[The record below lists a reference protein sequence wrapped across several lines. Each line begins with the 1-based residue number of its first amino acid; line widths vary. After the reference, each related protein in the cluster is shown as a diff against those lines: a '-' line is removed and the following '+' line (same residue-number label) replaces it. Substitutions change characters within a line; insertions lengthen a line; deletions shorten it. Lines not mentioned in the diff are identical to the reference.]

1 MRAKYLPTIFSAQ
14 KAIDTWYVKRGKRPS
29 SASQFAV
36 CLQRYFIKTL
46 RSRKGHFGNLMLI
59 FVLGVLCGLL
69 NGPDPE
75 RSNQVLFAMLFGAAY
90 SCIVATTTLGT
101 LGGGVIERDLF
112 RHEASCGISQVA
124 ECLARLMIDLAFIV
138 VPLAPMF
145 ALPLHGLSASHVPE
159 AAYVFLF
166 ISTAWAFTS
175 LGYLCAIF
183 FPAAPAV
190 ANVAI
195 SFVLSTFCSGT
206 MGFDPT
212 SLVLSPGLD
221 PSFAAEGLADDGY
234 GIFTSIPGF
243 WTLTLQLWLRT
254 ASLPF
259 DQARNFLLYNTQSF
273 GMLPGRSY
281 NSTSEAEDAVY
292 TYEVHTS
299 QWYAAG
305 ILSLW
310 LFGLAVRLLA
320 LVAFVVRNWDFKSM
334 HRQMTQHARRAGWRA

>member
-1 MRAKYLPTIFSAQ
+1 MRN
-14 KAIDTWYVKRGKRPS
+14 
-29 SASQFAV
+29 
-36 CLQRYFIKTL
+36 
-46 RSRKGHFGNLMLI
+46 RKGHFGNLVLI
-59 FVLGVLCGLL
+59 FVLGMLCGLL
-69 NGPDPE
+69 NGPDPKI
-75 RSNQVLFAMLFGAAY
+75 SNQVLFAMLFGAAY

-124 ECLARLMIDLAFIV
+124 ECLARLMIDIAFIV

-145 ALPLHGLSASHVPE
+145 ALPLHGLSASHVSE
-159 AAYVFLF
+159 AAHVFLF

-206 MGFDPT
+206 MGFNPS
-212 SLVLSPGLD
+212 SLVTSPGLG

-234 GIFTSIPGF
+234 DFFSFIPGF

-259 DQARNFLLYNTQSF
+259 DQARTYLLYNMQQSF

-320 LVAFVVRNWDFKSM
+320 LFAFVVRNWDFKIVGAVAP
-334 HRQMTQHARRAGWRA
+334 RQMIQHVRRRVGV